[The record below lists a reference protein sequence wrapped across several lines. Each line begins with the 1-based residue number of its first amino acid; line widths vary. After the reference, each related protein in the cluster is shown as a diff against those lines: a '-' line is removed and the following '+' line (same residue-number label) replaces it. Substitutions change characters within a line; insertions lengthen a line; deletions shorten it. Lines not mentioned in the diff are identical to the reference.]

1 MLTDD
6 WSPRRWRVALVAHDA
21 KKTALVAFVQR
32 HRAHFK
38 DWELLA
44 TASTGEAVRDATG
57 LRVRTVLAGPRG
69 GDVQIGAEM
78 AAGEIDA
85 LIFLRDPLTV
95 HPHEPDSRGAPARR
109 GRAQRGARDEP
120 GGCRVPGARAQP
132 RRSALDSGLD
142 VRSGMPPRAPTLERA
157 GAWPPHAGAS
167 PRGTGRSNEKP
178 CPPDPGGRPS

>member
-1 MLTDD
+1 MLTADD

-44 TASTGEAVRDATG
+44 TASTGEALRDATG
-57 LRVRTVLAGPRG
+57 LRVRTVLAGPHG

-85 LIFLRDPLTV
+85 LIFLRDPLTA
-95 HPHEPDSRGAPARR
+95 HPHEPDITALL
-109 GRAQRGARDEP
+109 
-120 GGCRVPGARAQP
+120 RVADVHNV
-132 RRSALDSGLD
+132 ALATNL
-142 VRSGMPPRAPTLERA
+142 A
-157 GAWPPHAGAS
+157 GAECLVRALSPEGALS
-167 PRGTGRSNEKP
+167 IRG
-178 CPPDPGGRPS
+178 